1 MSNKNLSASQ
11 FRKGFLKTYMQKPLN
26 EDLSTNEEFMYEMG
40 GPKVL
45 AQHRLRQLH
54 KDLGL
59 PLEGATY
66 NTHG

>member
-1 MSNKNLSASQ
+1 MANKNLSASQ

-26 EDLSTNEEFMYEMG
+26 EDPSTNEEFMYEMG
-40 GPKVL
+40 GPKAL
-45 AQHRLRQLH
+45 AEHRLRQLH
-54 KDLGL
+54 TDLGI